1 MKRLTKYLKKRKTAI
16 DFILEKPS
24 NKYTTNTFHKLRVE
38 IKKLNSFFD
47 LVNFCSNNFKRKAS
61 NKPFKSIFR
70 QAGKVRE
77 LQIEDAII
85 KKYLANN
92 CIRDYRKS
100 LRKLQLIAKEDFFL
114 LVNKKMMNLLNKK
127 YLAVIPHLFRID
139 QKKINAYLEKK
150 KKDIKKLV
158 VKENIQIEQIHKLRK
173 QLKNISYNKAISDNK
188 KSKEQLVEQNIMLD
202 LLGKWHDCQVII
214 EHLEQTLK
222 RGQLNLTEV
231 DQIKTIKLKVSFE
244 RNILFEEINKALPQT
259 ELFAK
264 NN

>member
-1 MKRLTKYLKKRKTAI
+1 MHQGLQKKFKKTTINSKRRFF
-16 DFILEKPS
+16 FIGE
-24 NKYTTNTFHKLRVE
+24 
-38 IKKLNSFFD
+38 
-47 LVNFCSNNFKRKAS
+47 
-61 NKPFKSIFR
+61 
-70 QAGKVRE
+70 Q
-77 LQIEDAII
+77 
-85 KKYLANN
+85 
-92 CIRDYRKS
+92 
-100 LRKLQLIAKEDFFL
+100 
-114 LVNKKMMNLLNKK
+114 KMMNLLNKK